1 MPRHAGLIVPLV
13 AALLL
18 ASPAGAQPPKL
29 SITLDQAERAALAH
43 SPILKQAS
51 SNLAAAQAQVEAQ
64 FAQLVP
70 RATADGAFQYQTVVP
85 KFSPAPGAPAV
96 QFGAHDNWSIGP
108 SVSYT
113 LWDQGALRSAWRSQ
127 KALASSDEAQRELV
141 ARQVLL
147 ATRLDYFQVQLALEQ
162 ERSEID
168 SLRIA
173 EAQFRDIDSRLR
185 AGAANRIDW
194 LSARENVLGR
204 RREVRSTQG
213 DVAVQLRTLF
223 AQTGQSQELDVSA
236 PIDARVEGE
245 TPSGVSTPTVRV
257 ELEPLELVEARF
269 EPAGLAPVDSAYP
282 RLLVFERQSQAQ
294 RLAARSTAAGEWPR
308 VQLSYLGRYEYPLL
322 PALERTWQ
330 NTVGAAA
337 SVPLFEWGRTREQAR
352 AKRELA
358 DAAARQ
364 RDQAYDELLRDW
376 HQARDRFAALRDQ
389 AAIDRDSVAET
400 AEIARLRYASYR
412 NGASTITDVETANLN
427 AVEAR
432 VLAARHQTQLLIQLA
447 TLASL
452 SSAKESP

>member
-1 MPRHAGLIVPLV
+1 MIAP
-13 AALLL
+13 LL
-18 ASPAGAQPPKL
+18 ASWLLVSPGRAEPPSL
-29 SITLDQAERAALAH
+29 SITLAQAETSALAH
-43 SPILKQAS
+43 SPVLKQAAS
-51 SNLAAAQAQVEAQ
+51 DLAAAQAQVEAQ

-70 RATADGAFQYQTVVP
+70 RATADGAYQYQSAVP
-85 KFSPAPGAPAV
+85 KFSPAPNAPAV
-96 QFGAHDNWSIGP
+96 SFGAHDNWSIGP

-127 KALASSDEAQRELV
+127 KALAGSDEAQRELV

-147 ATRLDYFQVQLALEQ
+147 ATCLDYFQVQLSLEQ

-173 EAQFRDIDSRLR
+173 EAQFRDIDSRYR
-185 AGAANRIDW
+185 AGAANRIYW
-194 LSARENVLGR
+194 LSARENVLSR
-204 RREVRSTQG
+204 RREARAAQG
-213 DVAVQLRTLF
+213 DVAVALRTLF
-223 AQTGQSQELDVSA
+223 AQTGQTQDLDVSA
-236 PIDARVEGE
+236 AIDARVEGE

-257 ELEPLELVEARF
+257 ALEPLELVETRL
-269 EPAGLAPVDSAYP
+269 EPAGRAPVDSAYP
-282 RLLVFERQSQAQ
+282 RLLVFERQSEAR

-308 VQLSYLGRYEYPLL
+308 LQLSYLGRYEYPLL

-330 NTVGAAA
+330 NTLGASA

-352 AKRELA
+352 AQRSQAEAA
-358 DAAARQ
+358 DHQ
-364 RDQAYDELLRDW
+364 RDEAYDELVRDW

-389 AAIDRDSVAET
+389 VAVDRDSVAET

-432 VLAARHQTQLLIQLA
+432 VLAARHETQLLIQLA

-452 SSAKESP
+452 SSSKESP